1 LIVRFSLTRHTT
13 PHHNT
18 PTPHLTPQ
26 GTVYEINHKSQTV
39 VQIQVSF
46 GGLLMSLEGDKTTLL
61 GVGGAL
67 KFELDS
73 KIYILIK
80 KN

>member
-1 LIVRFSLTRHTT
+1 
-13 PHHNT
+13 
-18 PTPHLTPQ
+18 
-26 GTVYEINHKSQTV
+26 
-39 VQIQVSF
+39 
-46 GGLLMSLEGDKTTLL
+46 MSLEGDKTTLL